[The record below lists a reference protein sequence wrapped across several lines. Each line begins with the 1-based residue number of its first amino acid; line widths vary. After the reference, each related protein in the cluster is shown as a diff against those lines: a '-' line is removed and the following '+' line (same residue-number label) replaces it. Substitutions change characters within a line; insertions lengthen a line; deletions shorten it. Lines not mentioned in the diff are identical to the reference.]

1 MKKGGIIV
9 LPSQKPEVLKESSF
23 ACFNFISFFLKPVA
37 MDRPRY
43 PESQRRTCS
52 PGQQQKSL
60 FDPNNP
66 HKPIIIK
73 SHSPRVS
80 VPGFAENS
88 EAVPPQ
94 PYITDQYGNIF
105 PAWYNEQSDGYKLCH
120 YPELLR
126 DVAEADRKLQ
136 CIINRGGL
144 FLDWGNVQA
153 LRCFLL
159 ESLEYLLCKDM
170 KFCQTENV
178 EQHFWKILFHN
189 IIEMTRKAIQTY
201 PEHKEQY
208 KGFVLWLIDEGSKY
222 FEGLLERLEQTY
234 KFNLS
239 QFLGSTAPP
248 QKNLGYVGLALISA
262 QKIFLFLGDLG
273 RYREQV
279 NETTNYGKCRQ

>member
-1 MKKGGIIV
+1 M
-9 LPSQKPEVLKESSF
+9 E
-23 ACFNFISFFLKPVA
+23 
-37 MDRPRY
+37 RPKY
-43 PESQRRTCS
+43 PESQRGTRS
-52 PGQQQKSL
+52 PGQHQKSL

-66 HKPIIIK
+66 NKPIIIK
-73 SHSPRVS
+73 SISPRVN

-88 EAVPPQ
+88 DTVPLQ
-94 PYITDQYGNIF
+94 PHTTDQYGNMF
-105 PAWYNEQSDGYKLCH
+105 PAWYNEQSDGFKLCH
-120 YPELLR
+120 YPDLLR
-126 DVAEADRKLQ
+126 DVAEADKKLQ
-136 CIINRGGL
+136 CIIGRGAL

-178 EQHFWKILFHN
+178 EQHFWKILFHS
-189 IIEMTRKAIQTY
+189 IIEMTRKAISTH

-208 KGFVLWLIDEGSKY
+208 KGFVLWLIDEGTEY
-222 FEGLLERLEQTY
+222 FETMLDRLEQTY
-234 KFNLS
+234 KFKLS
-239 QFLGSTAPP
+239 SFLGGAGTP

-279 NETTNYGKCRQ
+279 NETANYGKCRQ